1 MSACGTPSE
10 DQPLPAVLEQAAGW
24 LLCLQRPECSAAER
38 RRFEAWLAADPRH
51 SREYARF
58 QELWRQ
64 LDGLKPRRRS
74 RRQSL
79 AASLAGFACCGAL
92 LGLPTMDRQEC
103 LQTAVGEMRSEL
115 LADGSRLDLNADT
128 VLRIQYSARQR
139 RLFLERGE
147 ARFVV
152 AADAR
157 PFSVQAGAAT
167 LRDIGTT
174 FAVSRERQ
182 SLAVRVLEGRVEAH
196 LGAAPVSIGGGQQWQ
211 HGPQGSSEVQPVAPG
226 QVAPWLDGRWVF
238 QATPLAQALAQ
249 VNRQHDR
256 PVLLQ
261 DPSLAELRISGSFR
275 MADREGLLDALLLL
289 YPLAREEGRD
299 RTYLLRRGGAE

>member
-1 MSACGTPSE
+1 MSACGTPPE

-24 LLCLQRPECSAAER
+24 LLRLQRPECSAAEQ

-58 QELWRQ
+58 QELWSQ
-64 LDGLKPRRRS
+64 LDGLKPRS

-79 AASLAGFACCGAL
+79 AAGLAGLACCGAL
-92 LGLPTMDRQEC
+92 LGLPAMERQEC

-128 VLRIQYSARQR
+128 ALRIQYSQHQR

-196 LGAAPVSIGGGQQWQ
+196 LGAAPWPSGAASNGST
-211 HGPQGSSEVQPVAPG
+211 GPRAAAQCSRWPRGRWRPGSMALDFPGHAPG
-226 QVAPWLDGRWVF
+226 PGPGAGQSPARASG
-238 QATPLAQALAQ
+238 AAAG
-249 VNRQHDR
+249 
-256 PVLLQ
+256 
-261 DPSLAELRISGSFR
+261 PSLAELRISGSLR